1 MKCIDTQI
9 GNILF
14 FWELKML
21 PEAQNGKFEE
31 HLFECDSCA
40 DEVYQGINNAQ
51 LLREYRK
58 SALDE
63 RYGENRN

>member
-1 MKCIDTQI
+1 
-9 GNILF
+9 
-14 FWELKML
+14 ML

-40 DEVYQGINNAQ
+40 DEVYKGINNAQ